1 MLLAYCW
8 LCCVGKHWQCPG
20 TAGVPPRRDGR
31 YQGIRCCCEHVT
43 CKDFLSSFV
52 EEVMLTEI
60 FNKKCAGLAALYYS
74 GDNRKA
80 C

>member
-1 MLLAYCW
+1 MSPGQAENMTLLFSSS
-8 LCCVGKHWQCPG
+8 
-20 TAGVPPRRDGR
+20 
-31 YQGIRCCCEHVT
+31 YQGIRCCREHVT